1 MDIIFYNNTS
11 ENNQIGK
18 NLINSQTLS
27 GDLKNTTDY
36 LHPEIVIEFDP
47 TDYNYIYIEDFKRY
61 YFITEVKA
69 YRNDLWIIK
78 CSVDVL
84 ESFKTEILNLN
95 VIIDKQKSLGN
106 QYKDDGS
113 IVMENRRFN
122 TVYNFPYGFNDA
134 GELILITAGA
144 NYVIS

>member
-1 MDIIFYNNTS
+1 MTIYFYNNTS

-18 NLINSQTLS
+18 VLTNETSISGTLR
-27 GDLKNTTDY
+27 DITNYITPVIL
-36 LHPEIVIEFDP
+36 IEFDP
-47 TDYNYIYIEDFKRY
+47 TEYNYIYIEDFKRY
-61 YFITEVKA
+61 YFINKVETV
-69 YRNDLWIIK
+69 RTGLWNIY
-78 CSVDVL
+78 CNVDVL
-84 ESFKTEILNLN
+84 ESFKDEILNLK
-95 VIIDKQKSLGN
+95 VIIDKQQSIGN